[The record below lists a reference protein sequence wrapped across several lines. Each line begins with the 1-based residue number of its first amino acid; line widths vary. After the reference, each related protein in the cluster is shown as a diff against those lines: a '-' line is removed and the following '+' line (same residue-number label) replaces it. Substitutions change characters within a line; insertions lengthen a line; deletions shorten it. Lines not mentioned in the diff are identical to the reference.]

1 MRQKSMDIWKKPIDL
16 ITLNATSKNTLIEH
30 LNIIYTDYT
39 DHSLSATMPV
49 CHFTHQPLGMLHGGA
64 SVVLAETLGSV
75 AANFSV
81 DQEHYCVG
89 LDINANH
96 VRAMREGIVIGTA
109 TPIHLGISTQVW
121 QINITDERERLVCT
135 SRLTVAVQKI
145 RNRSQA
151 IKVDL

>member
-1 MRQKSMDIWKKPIDL
+1 
-16 ITLNATSKNTLIEH
+16 
-30 LNIIYTDYT
+30 
-39 DHSLSATMPV
+39 
-49 CHFTHQPLGMLHGGA
+49 MLFR
-64 SVVLAETLGSV
+64 S
-75 AANFSV
+75 
-81 DQEHYCVG
+81 
-89 LDINANH
+89 
-96 VRAMREGIVIGTA
+96 AMREGIVIGTA